1 MEKRIAIIDCGT
13 NTFNL
18 LLAKVNT
25 STREVSFLYEEKR
38 PVKIGKGLTEKGVFT
53 DEAMQR
59 AMEALTIYAAQIK
72 EWNVDKV
79 RVLATAAFRLSKNA
93 TVFIEQVF
101 CHTGLTIEVISGEQ
115 EAKLI
120 YQGAKHAYLMNE
132 KPHLI
137 IDIGGGSTEFIY
149 CSIVGMYQ
157 CWSFEAG
164 ASRLLE
170 ILSPS
175 DPLCEQDIQRIKSYL
190 QVLLNPLTNSLPEI
204 IPVLVGTSGFF
215 DTLEDMAVA
224 GNYIPEQNGS
234 LYREIPTELFHQ
246 LYQLM
251 LPLDV
256 QERAVFPGMIP
267 FRAEMIMMA
276 FELTRFIIE
285 RYKVEKIITTPY
297 SMKEGAI
304 FSML

>member
-25 STREVSFLYEEKR
+25 ASREVTFLHEEKR
-38 PVKIGKGLTEKGVFT
+38 AVKIGKGLTEKGEFT
-53 DEAMQR
+53 AEAMQR
-59 AMEALTIYAAQIK
+59 AMEALTAYASQIK
-72 EWNVDKV
+72 DWNVDQIKV
-79 RVLATAAFRLSKNA
+79 FATAGFRISNNA
-93 TVFIEQVF
+93 ATFIEQVYH
-101 CHTGLTIEVISGEQ
+101 HTGLSIEVISGEQ
-115 EAKLI
+115 EATLI
-120 YQGAKHAYLMNE
+120 YQGAIHAYWMNNQ
-132 KPHLI
+132 PHLI
-137 IDIGGGSTEFIY
+137 IDIGGGSTEFIL
-149 CSIVGMYQ
+149 CSNVGMQQ

-175 DPLCEQDIQRIKSYL
+175 DPLCDVDIQRIRIYL
-190 QVLLNPLTNSLPEI
+190 HDILKPLTDSLPNV
-204 IPVLVGTSGFF
+204 IPVLIGTSGFF

-224 GNYIPEQNGS
+224 GNYISDQPGA
-234 LYREIPTELFHQ
+234 LYREIPTDLFYH
-246 LYQLM
+246 LYHLM

-256 QERAVFPGMIP
+256 HQRAVFPGMIP

-276 FELTRFIIE
+276 FELTRYIIE
-285 RYKVEKIITTPY
+285 QFKVQKIITTPY
-297 SMKEGAI
+297 SMKEGSI